1 MDRPLFPGKA
11 TEGSKKKR
19 IFHVSSRVNIMG
31 LRDEILRMHG
41 FDVDSA
47 VYSRQAAEAVA
58 EKDYDLVLIDV
69 EADVR
74 VQSAQQLCDEIKKVH
89 PLQHVAFVC
98 NYRVAIDS
106 DCPDEIIR
114 AEFNP
119 EALVR
124 ACKKQSRKT
133 KPTTKIAPSR
143 ALRF

>member
-1 MDRPLFPGKA
+1 MQAKA
-11 TEGSKKKR
+11 TEGSGKKR
-19 IFHVSSRVNIMG
+19 IFHVSSRLSIMG

-41 FDVDSA
+41 FEVDSA
-47 VYSRQAAEAVA
+47 VYSRQAAEEVA
-58 EKDYDLVLIDV
+58 EKDYDLMLIDV

-74 VQSAQQLCDEIKKVH
+74 VQSAQELCDEIKKVH

-119 EALVR
+119 EALVQGVQD
-124 ACKKQSRKT
+124 AIGKNEANDKN
-133 KPTTKIAPSR
+133 R
-143 ALRF
+143 AL

>member
-1 MDRPLFPGKA
+1 MQGKA
-11 TEGSKKKR
+11 TESSGRKR
-19 IFHVSSRVNIMG
+19 IFHVSSRLNIME

-41 FDVDSA
+41 FEVDST
-47 VYSRQAAEAVA
+47 VYSRQAPEEVA

-74 VQSAQQLCDEIKKVH
+74 VQSAQKLCDAIKKVH

-98 NYRVAIDS
+98 NHRVSIDS

-124 ACKKQSRKT
+124 GVQQALGQNEADDKN
-133 KPTTKIAPSR
+133 R
-143 ALRF
+143 AL

>member
-1 MDRPLFPGKA
+1 MQGKP
-11 TEGSKKKR
+11 TDSNGKKR
-19 IFHVSSRVNIMG
+19 IFHVSSRLNIMG

-41 FDVDSA
+41 FEVDST
-47 VYSRQAAEAVA
+47 VYSNQAADEVA
-58 EKDYDLVLIDV
+58 NRDYDLVLIDV

-74 VQSAQQLCDEIKKVH
+74 VQSAQELCDEIKKVQ
-89 PLQHVAFVC
+89 PNQHVAFVC

-124 ACKKQSRKT
+124 GVQDALGKNEESDKD
-133 KPTTKIAPSR
+133 R
-143 ALRF
+143 AL

>member
-1 MDRPLFPGKA
+1 MQDKA
-11 TEGSKKKR
+11 TDSNGQKR
-19 IFHVSSRVNIMG
+19 IFHVSSRLTIMA

-41 FDVDSA
+41 FEVDST
-47 VYSRQAAEAVA
+47 VYSSQTADEVA
-58 EKDYDLVLIDV
+58 NKDYDLVLIDV

-74 VQSAQQLCDEIKKVH
+74 VRSAQELCDEIKKVH

-98 NYRVAIDS
+98 NYRVAINS

-124 ACKKQSRKT
+124 GVKDALVKNEESDKD
-133 KPTTKIAPSR
+133 R
-143 ALRF
+143 AL

>member
-1 MDRPLFPGKA
+1 MQGKA
-11 TEGSKKKR
+11 TEGSGKKR
-19 IFHVSSRVNIMG
+19 IFHVSSRLNIMG

-47 VYSRQAAEAVA
+47 VYSRQAAEEVA
-58 EKDYDLVLIDV
+58 ENDYDLVLIDV

-74 VQSAQQLCDEIKKVH
+74 VQSAQELCDEIKKVH

-106 DCPDEIIR
+106 ECPDEIIR

-119 EALVR
+119 EALIRGVQD
-124 ACKKQSRKT
+124 ALGKNEADDKN
-133 KPTTKIAPSR
+133 R
-143 ALRF
+143 AL

>member
-1 MDRPLFPGKA
+1 MQDKA
-11 TEGSKKKR
+11 TDSNGRKR
-19 IFHVSSRVNIMG
+19 IFHVSSRLNIME

-41 FDVDSA
+41 FEVDST
-47 VYSRQAAEAVA
+47 VYSNQAADQVA
-58 EKDYDLVLIDV
+58 NRDYDLVLIDV

-74 VQSAQQLCDEIKKVH
+74 VQSAQELCDEIKKVH

-124 ACKKQSRKT
+124 GVKDALGKNEESDKD
-133 KPTTKIAPSR
+133 R
-143 ALRF
+143 AL